1 MLFKEVTNMTAL
13 ETMTALRI
21 CGNHP
26 SMREKKCTDCPYQKA
41 CEAESVA
48 DAGLFLI
55 AADVIEELM
64 KELAAARAGIEV
76 NG

>member
-1 MLFKEVTNMTAL
+1 MTAL

-26 SMREKKCTDCPYQKA
+26 SMKEKECTDCPYREA

-55 AADVIEELM
+55 AADVIEGLM
-64 KELAAARAGIEV
+64 KELAAARAGVEV
-76 NG
+76 ET

>member
-1 MLFKEVTNMTAL
+1 MTAL

-26 SMREKKCTDCPYQKA
+26 SMREKECTDRPYQKA

-55 AADVIEELM
+55 AADVIDQLIAEGLT
-64 KELAAARAGIEV
+64 KANCGDL
-76 NG
+76 